1 MIDAFN
7 NDKDLHLIA
16 VHHIFGYDYDVCVAA
31 KKKEKKVGLSKLSTD
46 ELLIIVLRTAVKR
59 IWYGLNYGIG
69 DEKLALNL
77 TADFRKADKDGRN
90 LQCPNCKTV
99 YPLDY
104 LNTYS
109 KPECIH
115 IGEYPVDDAYVDTK
129 VIRQRKLAY
138 KQSDNRDEEIYALD
152 VILRTVSEKEA
163 AGYRNK
169 LLGVFKKASKW
180 LDNQVKIVN
189 TEKKVQSILGR
200 FRRLNSVDSVNRVD
214 KSRAE
219 RQSKNVIQNHA
230 ADIVGQVMV
239 LVDNDEELKRKGF
252 QLLGQIHDE
261 LLFQTPEDENAPKNL
276 KRCIDIMEKGF
287 GETVMPL
294 KVNLKAEGTLGFSWG
309 DCK

>member
-1 MIDAFN
+1 MDATYN
-7 NDKDLHLIA
+7 VLI
-16 VHHIFGYDYDVCVAA
+16 HHIFGYDYDTCVAA
-31 KKKEKKVGLSKLSTD
+31 KKKEKKVGLSGLSVD

-77 TADFRKADKDGRN
+77 TADFRKADKNGRN
-90 LQCPNCKTV
+90 LQCPYCKTV

-104 LNTYS
+104 KNTYN
-109 KPECIH
+109 KVECVH
-115 IGEYPVDDAYVDTK
+115 VGKFPVDDKYVDSK
-129 VIRQRKLAY
+129 VIRQRRLEY
-138 KQSDNRDEEIYALD
+138 KQSEDRDEESFPLE

-163 AGYRNK
+163 AGYREK
-169 LLGVFKKASKW
+169 LLGVFKKASQW
-180 LDNQVKIVN
+180 LNNQVKIVN

-200 FRRLNSVDSVNRVD
+200 FRRLNSVDSTYRGD

-239 LVDNDEELKRKGF
+239 LVDNDEELKKKGF

-261 LLFQTPEDENAPKNL
+261 LLFQTPEDENAQSNL
-276 KRCIDIMEKGF
+276 KRCIEIMEKGF
-287 GETVMPL
+287 SETVMPL
-294 KVNLKAEGTLGFSWG
+294 KVNLKAEGTLGLSWG